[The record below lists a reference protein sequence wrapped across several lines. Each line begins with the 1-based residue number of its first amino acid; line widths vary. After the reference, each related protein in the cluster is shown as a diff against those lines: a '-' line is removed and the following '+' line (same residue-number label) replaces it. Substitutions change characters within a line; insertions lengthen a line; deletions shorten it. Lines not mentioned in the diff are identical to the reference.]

1 MPTSSFFNNYKNRQE
16 QNLVEDLIHEAVKIM
31 GFDCY
36 YVPNSNESVRDLL
49 FSDDPL
55 KKFKNAYPLEV
66 YLSNST
72 DPGMSGD
79 FFSKF
84 GLEVKNSVRIQLP
97 RRAFAKRVPQD
108 THTRPKEGDLIYIP
122 FLSGRGELYEIK
134 FVNDTTDFFTLGRK
148 EPYYWELELELFKY
162 SHEEIDTGIEAIDIV
177 NELDAFSIVYTVSSG
192 TGDYIEKEIVYQGTD
207 RSNATAFG
215 TLQDWNLPEMTL
227 RVSNMMGEFSN
238 NAMIIGATSNAQYII
253 ASFDPLDE
261 PQIENAFDNKVVRTE
276 ITGVVDNSEVNPL
289 GSIFR

>member
-1 MPTSSFFNNYKNRQE
+1 MPTSSFFNNYNNRQE

-84 GLEVKNSVRIQLP
+84 GLEVKNSIRIQLP

-108 THTRPKEGDLIYIP
+108 THSRPKEGDLIYIP
-122 FLSGRGELYEIK
+122 FLSGKGELYEIK
-134 FVNDTTDFFTLGRK
+134 FVNDTTDFFTLGRR

-162 SHEEIDTGIEAIDIV
+162 SHEEIDTGIEEIDFV
-177 NELDAFSIVYTVSSG
+177 NEFDAFSIVYKVSSG
-192 TGDYIEKEIVYQGTD
+192 TGNYIEKEIVYQGTD
-207 RSNATAFG
+207 KANATAFG

-238 NAMIIGATSNAQYII
+238 NTVIVGATSNARYTIV
-253 ASFDPLDE
+253 SFDPLDE
-261 PQIENAFDNKVVRTE
+261 PQIENAWDNKVVEDE
-276 ITGVVDNSEVNPL
+276 ISLVLDKSEINPFGGL
-289 GSIFR
+289 

>member
-1 MPTSSFFNNYKNRQE
+1 MPTSSFFNLYKNRPE
-16 QNLVEDLIHEAVKIM
+16 QTLVEDLIHEAIKIL

-36 YVPNSNESVRDLL
+36 YIPNSNESARDLL

-55 KKFKNAYPLEV
+55 KKFNNAYPLEV

-72 DPGMSGD
+72 DPGLSGD

-97 RRAFAKRVPQD
+97 RRAFNRSIPQE
-108 THTRPKEGDLIYIP
+108 THSRPKEGDLIYIP
-122 FLSGRGELYEIK
+122 FLSGKGELYEIK
-134 FVNDTTDFFTLGRK
+134 FVNDTTDFFTLGRA

-162 SHEEIDTGIEAIDIV
+162 SHEEIDTGIEEIDIV

-192 TGDYIEKEIVYQGTD
+192 TGNYIEKEIVYQGTD
-207 RSNATAFG
+207 RANATAFG

-238 NAMIIGATSNAQYII
+238 NAIIIGATSNAQYII
-253 ASFDPLDE
+253 SSFDPLEE
-261 PQIENAFDNKVVRTE
+261 PQIENPWDNKIVRTE
-276 ITGVVDNSEVNPL
+276 LENILDDSEINQL
-289 GSIFR
+289 GSIFK

>member
-1 MPTSSFFNNYKNRQE
+1 MPTSPFFNNYNNRQE
-16 QNLVEDLIHEAVKIM
+16 QWLVEDLIHEAVKM
-31 GFDCY
+31 LGFDCY

-66 YLSNST
+66 YLVNST

-97 RRAFAKRVPQD
+97 RRAFAKRVPQN

-122 FLSGRGELYEIK
+122 FLSGKGELYEIK
-134 FVNDTTDFFTLGRK
+134 FVNDATDFFTLGRK

-162 SHEEIDTGIEAIDIV
+162 SHEEIDTGVEIIDIV
-177 NELDAFSIVYTVSSG
+177 NENDAYSIVYTVSSG
-192 TGDYIEKEIVYQGTD
+192 NGDYIEKEIVYQGTD
-207 RSNATAFG
+207 QANATAFG

-227 RVSNMMGEFSN
+227 RVSNMVGDFAN
-238 NAMIIGATSNAQYII
+238 NQMIIGATSNAQYMIS
-253 ASFDPLDE
+253 SFDSLNE
-261 PQIENAFDNKVVRTE
+261 PKIENQWDNKIIKDE
-276 ITGVVDNSEVNPL
+276 IKNILDQSEINPL
-289 GSIFR
+289 GML